1 MFVKPATGL
10 VIPDPDRG
18 GVLPAEGRDVP
29 PTEFWRRRLRDGDV
43 VAATA
48 PIAEPPP
55 APPSPPPA
63 LSPQAAQAALEAAAA
78 AGVPAAAEA
87 LQRGI

>member
-29 PTEFWRRRLRDGDV
+29 PTEFWRRRLRDGERLRNERARHRHV
-43 VAATA
+43 HHPGGRTLPSRPRLRHRSGATA
-48 PIAEPPP
+48 
-55 APPSPPPA
+55 
-63 LSPQAAQAALEAAAA
+63 
-78 AGVPAAAEA
+78 
-87 LQRGI
+87 R